1 LTLEI
6 NTLVPAPQPRLNLLV
21 LSPHR
26 DDAAFS
32 LALSLAAWRRAG
44 HNVTILNAFT
54 RSIDAPFSDADSLH
68 ENDRLSYVSAMRKRE
83 DEAFARLIPGLALVD
98 ANIKDAP
105 LRRHCEPD
113 VVYNI
118 PLDPADGALVKIRKV
133 LTRHL
138 TLPNPAFVLPLA
150 LGNHIDHRV
159 AREAAVSLVAD
170 LPCTFY
176 EDLPDAFR
184 DPTIPDQPG
193 LTPIFTS
200 NPNPLDWKRKA
211 ILLYS
216 SQIETDTA
224 ARILDHARAHNDT
237 ERLWANPA
245 FAHLFPSV

>member
-1 LTLEI
+1 
-6 NTLVPAPQPRLNLLV
+6 VPAPQPRLNLLV

-44 HNVTILNAFT
+44 HAVTLINAFT
-54 RSIDAPFSDADSLH
+54 RSIEAPFSDADSLH

-83 DEAFARLIPGLALVD
+83 DEAFVRLIPGMTLVD

-105 LRRHCEPD
+105 LRRHCEPE
-113 VVYNI
+113 VVYEM

-133 LTRHL
+133 LTRYL
-138 TLPNPAFVLPLA
+138 SLPNPVFVLPLA

-159 AREAAVSLVAD
+159 AREAALSLVAD

-184 DPTIPDQPG
+184 DAAIADQPH
-193 LTPIFTS
+193 LTPILTA
-200 NPNPLDWKRKA
+200 NPNPLAWKRKA
-211 ILLYS
+211 VLLYS

-224 ARILDHARAHNDT
+224 DRILDHARAHHDT
-237 ERLWANPA
+237 ERLWANDA
-245 FAHLFPSV
+245 FARLFVS